1 MSAHL
6 LGDMSSL
13 LFEVPR
19 RSSSSSLGP
28 FGGTSKAIISAVLT
42 SEELPSACSL
52 SSKSK
57 PIYRLNILPSAAVI
71 ATKSME
77 AIEEE

>member
-28 FGGTSKAIISAVLT
+28 FGGTSKAIISAGLT
-42 SEELPSACSL
+42 SEELPSACCQSQT
-52 SSKSK
+52 

>member
-19 RSSSSSLGP
+19 RCNSSPLGP
-28 FGGTSKAIISAVLT
+28 FGGTPKAITSAVLT
-42 SEELPSACSL
+42 SEELPSARPL
-52 SSKSK
+52 SPKSNTD
-57 PIYRLNILPSAAVI
+57 LQ
-71 ATKSME
+71 
-77 AIEEE
+77 IEHPPFSRCDCH